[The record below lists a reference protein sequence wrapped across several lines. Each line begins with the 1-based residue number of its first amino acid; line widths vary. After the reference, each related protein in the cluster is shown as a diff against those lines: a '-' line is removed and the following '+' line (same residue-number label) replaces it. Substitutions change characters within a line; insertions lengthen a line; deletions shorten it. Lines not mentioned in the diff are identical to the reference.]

1 MYNLKKRYGN
11 WALITGAS
19 SGIGEEFARV
29 FAIEGIN
36 LILVARRKDRLDK
49 IAEDLRN
56 DHNIEVI
63 VCSTDLSNENFL
75 ESILKEIDGR
85 EIMILVNNAG
95 IGKPGEFNHTD
106 IKYDSDMIKIN
117 CLAPVVLTEYF
128 VKTMIKK
135 RKGAIIFLGSV
146 VAYQPTP
153 VMAAYAATKAFNF
166 SFGNA
171 LWYELKKYGIDVLT
185 VNPGNTATEFN
196 RMVLSDNSILCRTAG
211 QVVNNALKS
220 LGKKPNVVDGFLN
233 KLITTFSKFGSVRFI
248 VTVTGLI
255 MNKLYKK
262 NYLFKQTS
270 QIAQ

>member
-11 WALITGAS
+11 WAIITGAS

-29 FAIEGIN
+29 FAMEGIN
-36 LILVARRKDRLDK
+36 LVLVARRKDRLDK
-49 IAEDLRN
+49 IAEVLRN

-63 VCSTDLSNENFL
+63 VSCADLSKENSL
-75 ESILKEIDGR
+75 DSIIRDLNGKEVT
-85 EIMILVNNAG
+85 ILINNAG
-95 IGKPGEFNHTD
+95 IGKPGEFKDTD
-106 IKYDSDMIKIN
+106 INYDSDMIKLN
-117 CLAPVVLTEYF
+117 CLTPVVLTEHF
-128 VKTMIKK
+128 LKMMIKK

-153 VMAAYAATKAFNF
+153 VLATYAATKVFNF

-185 VNPGNTATEFN
+185 VNPGNTATEFK
-196 RMVLSDNSILCRTAG
+196 RMVLNNKSILTRTAR
-211 QVVNNALKS
+211 QVVNSSLKS

-255 MNKLYKK
+255 MNKLYKE
-262 NYLFKQTS
+262 NYPSK
-270 QIAQ
+270 